1 MEPRVLSIFLLLV
14 YLFVKQTRAITRPTA
29 IKLENNGYTKVL
41 FAIHQDVTE
50 SQQLLDA
57 IKDMI
62 TKSSAFMYT
71 ATRKR
76 AYFKEVTILVP
87 STWTGT
93 YSDATSEVYTNADVV
108 IEKANSRYGSDPY
121 SRTYSGCGKSGI
133 RVYLTESFMTSSSA
147 VRQYGPREKV
157 LVHEWAHFRWGVF
170 DEYPQ
175 LGEQKF
181 YFSPSTG
188 KMEAVRCNIEIY
200 GQIYIRYPNGTLV
213 FCRDLDPHTGRFPDD
228 CAYRPDYRRTKS
240 VSSIMDRVFIRSI
253 VDFCDDDQSSPTKV
267 HNREAPNKHNRM
279 CGQRSTWAVISETDD
294 FKGGKNPP
302 RDGINTTPNIMIV
315 KATTKRRV
323 ALVLDTSGSMMN
335 DDKLTRLRQTAS
347 NFIMNGVDSD
357 ADVGIVSFGSRA
369 DIISPM
375 TPILNSTARQDLK
388 RSLPRSAL
396 GGTSIGMGVRTALK
410 MLKDNGGNASGSV
423 IVVLT
428 DGVETVP
435 PFLKDVLPEVK
446 QAGAI
451 VSIMAFSSNPDDN
464 FASSATDTG
473 GKFYYDSNQ
482 AGSTSLGDAVFDIY
496 TTFRHDRND
505 NAVQLLSRAAG
516 LVKGGNISGSI
527 NVDVDIGRDTHFF
540 MTYIESEPDVTI
552 TSPTGRIYN
561 KLYPEYSCDQEFKT
575 IKVAIP
581 EIAESG
587 RWKYSI
593 INRDSDYQKVSIMVV
608 SRPVDPKRTPIRVE
622 TSITSSNTSWPT
634 QVILYADVKKS
645 VHPVTGL
652 RVQAV
657 VNRPF
662 ATPYVVQLLD
672 NGAGAD
678 ITKDDGVYS
687 RYFTK
692 FSGNGRYSVRI
703 EVTGKGTVKT
713 YQHPSNTDGHGF
725 LLEDDTHSERIVRRS
740 VFLYPMPSHIN
751 RVTPGGAF
759 VVSHPN
765 LTKSFM
771 PFDAAMLKRDDL
783 PPVRITDLK
792 VMKTSHRAG
801 TVVLSWTAPGD
812 DIDYYTAQRY
822 QILLAPNADDMINN
836 HATVSLVSQKEVLF
850 GDLGNPK
857 PAGSREVF
865 KLKMDVPPLT
875 NASFVFSIRAIDDV
889 GNMGDNSNY
898 ATTAFGFVPD
908 YTDPDY
914 VPPDMAKSDPTGP
927 SSSQKL
933 VISGLVGCFAALLV
947 LVIMVSLV
955 LFKCGRKQNYADEK
969 RLKGGLV

>member
-1 MEPRVLSIFLLLV
+1 MEPCRPVLTIYLLLA
-14 YLFVKQTRAITRPTA
+14 YLTAKQTQAITRPTA

-50 SQQLLDA
+50 SQPLLDS

-71 ATRKR
+71 ATQKR

-87 STWTGT
+87 STWTGS

-108 IEKANSRYGSDPY
+108 VEKAGSRYGSEPY
-121 SRTYSGCGKSGI
+121 SRTYSGCGRAGI
-133 RVYLTESFMTSSSA
+133 RVYLTEAFMTSSSA
-147 VRQYGPREKV
+147 VTQYGPREKV
-157 LVHEWAHFRWGVF
+157 LTHEWAHFRWGVF

-175 LGEQKF
+175 EGEQKF

-200 GQIYIRYPNGTLV
+200 GQIYIRYPNGTLI

-228 CAYRPDYRRTKS
+228 CSYRPDARRTKS
-240 VSSIMDRVFIRSI
+240 VSSIMDRVSIRSI
-253 VDFCDDDQSSPTKV
+253 VDFCDDDQSNTAKV

-279 CGQRSTWAVISETDD
+279 CGQRSTWAVISETED
-294 FKGGKNPP
+294 FKEGNNRP
-302 RDGINTTPNIMIV
+302 RDGIDTTPTIKIV

-323 ALVLDTSGSMMN
+323 ALVLDTSGSMLN
-335 DDKLTRLRQTAS
+335 EDKLTRLRQTAS

-357 ADVGIVSFGSRA
+357 ADVGVVSFSSTA
-369 DIISPM
+369 HIISPM
-375 TPILNSTARQDLK
+375 TPIQNSSARHDLK
-388 RSLPRSAL
+388 LSLPRTAL
-396 GGTSIGMGVRTALK
+396 GGTSIGKGVRTALE
-410 MLKDNGGNASGSV
+410 MLKDNGENASGSA

-451 VSIMAFSSNPDDN
+451 VSIMAFSSDPDDN

-473 GKFYYDSNQ
+473 GLFYYDSNE

-496 TTFRHDRND
+496 TTFRHDRQD

-516 LVKGGNISGSI
+516 LVKGDNISGEV

-540 MTYIESEPDVTI
+540 MTYLQSEPDVTI
-552 TSPTGRIYN
+552 TSPTGRIY
-561 KLYPEYSCDQEFKT
+561 KKVYPEYSCDNEFKT

-587 RWKYSI
+587 RWKYSMTST
-593 INRDSDYQKVSIMVV
+593 DSDYQKVSIMVV
-608 SRPVDPKRTPIRVE
+608 SRPVDPKRAPIRVE
-622 TSITSSNTSWPT
+622 TSITSSNTNWPA
-634 QVILYADVKKS
+634 QVILYADVTKS
-645 VHPVTGL
+645 IHPVTGL

-657 VNRPF
+657 VDRPF
-662 ATPYVVQLLD
+662 AKPYIVHLLD

-703 EVTGKGTVKT
+703 EVSGKGILKT
-713 YQHPSNTDGHGF
+713 YQHPSNTDGF
-725 LLEDDTHSERIVRRS
+725 LLEDHLHPEPIVRRS
-740 VFLYPMPSHIN
+740 VFLYPLSSPVS
-751 RVTPGGAF
+751 RVTSGGAF

-771 PFDAAMLKRDDL
+771 PFDPAMLKRDDL
-783 PPVRITDLK
+783 APVRITDLK
-792 VMKTSHRAG
+792 VMKTSHQEG

-822 QILLAPNADDMINN
+822 QIRIAPNADDMIND
-836 HATVSLVSQKEVLF
+836 HPTVSLVSQKDVLF
-850 GDLGNPK
+850 GDLGSPK
-857 PAGSREVF
+857 PAGSSEVF
-865 KLKMDVPPLT
+865 KLKLNVPPLT

-889 GNMGDNSNY
+889 GNWGDNSNY

-914 VPPDMAKSDPTGP
+914 VAPEMEKSSPTGP

-933 VISGLVGCFAALLV
+933 VISGVVGCLAVLLA
-947 LVIMVSLV
+947 LVIMASLV
-955 LFKCGRKQNYADEK
+955 LFKCGRKPNYADEK
-969 RLKGGLV
+969 KLKGGIV